1 MALHGVMTLTAL
13 RVDPQ
18 FGEMVR
24 RVFDA
29 HGKLSLEQA
38 RLKTKVDHQTLNR
51 MKKGEVPRVD
61 KVEAFAMGFKLDV
74 NEWRQLAGYDPVESG
89 TQILDAGLYRLSQ
102 RVGELIPWQGETPRE
117 KLTPDQARQALA
129 EVEED
134 LREQGKLTD

>member
-1 MALHGVMTLTAL
+1 
-13 RVDPQ
+13 
-18 FGEMVR
+18 VR